1 MQNKRILEMKAYMQV
16 YNYVVRHIKGVKNSI
31 ADQLSRR
38 PTWLVDKDDKETDYD
53 FEHDLDFEE
62 GELSALISIADKDAD
77 NEKIY
82 LMLFAHHTSRRVWF
96 LECREKFQI
105 LHHGVMVRGH
115 GEEAPAAY
123 REFEFLEP
131 LVLLPDIEVP
141 FNDDTNISV
150 YSGTVFRGP
159 LLCTL
164 HEPVSFNVF
173 VRYHPAAR
181 QSGPR
186 GAPSRVA
193 PDAIDQALAE
203 HPWLT
208 AKRPRGT
215 CRTCMCLQ
223 AR

>member
-1 MQNKRILEMKAYMQV
+1 MRTPVA
-16 YNYVVRHIKGVKNSI
+16 ST
-31 ADQLSRR
+31 A
-38 PTWLVDKDDKETDYD
+38 PWA
-53 FEHDLDFEE
+53 
-62 GELSALISIADKDAD
+62 AL
-77 NEKIY
+77 
-82 LMLFAHHTSRRVWF
+82 R
-96 LECREKFQI
+96 
-105 LHHGVMVRGH
+105 
-115 GEEAPAAY
+115 EEAPAAY

-141 FNDDTNISV
+141 FNDDANIWV

-186 GAPSRVA
+186 EAPSRVA

-208 AKRPRGT
+208 KEDFEVEREMRPQKRRREAARGSGGDKGG
-215 CRTCMCLQ
+215 RGNDGGGS
-223 AR
+223 